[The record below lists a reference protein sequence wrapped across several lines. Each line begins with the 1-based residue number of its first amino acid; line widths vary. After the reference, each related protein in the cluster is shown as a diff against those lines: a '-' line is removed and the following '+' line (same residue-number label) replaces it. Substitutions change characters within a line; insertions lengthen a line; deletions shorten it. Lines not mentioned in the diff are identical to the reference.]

1 MVRNPLHFVLYLIK
15 LNTSKR
21 TTQPSIHWIVPII
34 AGVPFGTA
42 VALIMLSVTAYLMD
56 TYTIYSASAIAST
69 VVLRSACAAAFPLFS
84 PPMFAKLGDQWACSV
99 FAFMALA
106 CTPMPI
112 VIWVSIASIK

>member
-1 MVRNPLHFVLYLIK
+1 
-15 LNTSKR
+15 
-21 TTQPSIHWIVPII
+21 
-34 AGVPFGTA
+34 
-42 VALIMLSVTAYLMD
+42 
-56 TYTIYSASAIAST
+56 
-69 VVLRSACAAAFPLFS
+69 LFS